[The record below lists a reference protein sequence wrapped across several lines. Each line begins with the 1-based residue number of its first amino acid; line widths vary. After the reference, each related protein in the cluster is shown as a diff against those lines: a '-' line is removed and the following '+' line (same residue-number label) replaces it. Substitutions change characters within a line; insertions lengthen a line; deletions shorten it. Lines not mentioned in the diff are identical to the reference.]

1 MSAEFNHQLTDD
13 NGFIGFR
20 GFTQS
25 KIQSTPTPVSAR
37 LELRHRTIAF
47 VSAGTS
53 TPPIELKHKFVES
66 ESEDSEEMDDNAD
79 DSAILTNMV
88 TDIDATVPNHGMASM
103 DLEDRAD
110 EMEVET
116 HEPHS
121 VRALNASRVTSTGIS
136 LEAES
141 PLFVVDT
148 AGDEKLARSSGV
160 TSTGKATEAEIPLF
174 VVDTAGDEK
183 LAKSSKVKSRPLVVR
198 PPSPARSDSSE
209 EQVVFHG
216 RGRAKVVNDQ
226 LHISSKTNTADAF
239 EVADRLDTHA
249 STSIA
254 FGVGPG
260 KLAKETE
267 DALQG
272 FTPAPSGSWW
282 RNHAPGEAQPTL
294 EAVMATSS
302 KAKLQTSQDRLDLTG
317 RQTKVTHDKDAE
329 NTISSLQA
337 DWRKVQREKKASRKG
352 DGLLNQ
358 PDNSNARTPN
368 RRGKKGRKKG
378 NRALRAA
385 TDSDDDDEAAEAA
398 YDDYMANL
406 AAQLE
411 EEEQEA
417 GGTQGTVSGL
427 MAFARTSGLE
437 GPSLVVDGR
446 VIPDDEVLPRKLK
459 RSKENGQNTEPS
471 DDSAWVSDG
480 SESSGS
486 SGSED
491 EDEDEDE
498 DQSDLEDEIEY
509 TEAQMYDD
517 EDDLRQR
524 RIAGLEDEKI
534 ARLFAKQAE
543 WGIDADELLIE
554 DGDFDDGIG
563 DLVEAQ
569 LGLTNLNN
577 FAYRSTPSKR
587 PKRAGKREANRFV
600 DATAL
605 ADSLDQYGNN
615 GFDIMDF
622 DRPSLRPL
630 KKGRKGKIP
639 AALEAISD
647 DELREVTMMSWENDR
662 EKKRLKKLEREEQR
676 MDGLLGK
683 AARTGRTDLKAK
695 YSTGITIKQCL
706 DELYAFLLEVDL
718 EQRAFPPMAKAD
730 RKALHEI
737 CTRMNLNSKSQGA
750 GKHRF
755 PIITKTQR
763 TPCPGDAEFDAF
775 VEIARSGTIT
785 THGQVYKLKN
795 TLARKGRAART
806 VGTGRGGAGSNHAPR
821 NGEIVG
827 ASAQK
832 IGSDSFGHRMMQ
844 KMGWTE
850 GKGLGQSGEG
860 LVNPVEQRMRFGT
873 AGLG

>member
-1 MSAEFNHQLTDD
+1 VLNYNHQNTDD

-25 KIQSTPTPVSAR
+25 KSQSTPIPASAR
-37 LELRHRTIAF
+37 PELRHRAIAF
-47 VSAGTS
+47 VSAGIS
-53 TPPIELKHKFVES
+53 TPPIEHKHKIVES
-66 ESEDSEEMDDNAD
+66 DSEESDEMDEDLG
-79 DSAILTNMV
+79 DSAILTNIV
-88 TDIDATVPNHGMASM
+88 TDMDATVPNHGMASM
-103 DLEDRAD
+103 GLEDR
-110 EMEVET
+110 EIQMEVEEHET
-116 HEPHS
+116 HS
-121 VRALNASRVTSTGIS
+121 IRTLGAKRVELPRIVADTD
-136 LEAES
+136 A
-141 PLFVVDT
+141 PLFIVDT
-148 AGDEKLARSSGV
+148 TGDETLAG
-160 TSTGKATEAEIPLF
+160 
-174 VVDTAGDEK
+174 
-183 LAKSSKVKSRPLVVR
+183 SSKVKPHTPFMR

-216 RGRAKVVNDQ
+216 RGRTKIVNDP
-226 LHISSKTNTADAF
+226 LHVSSKTATADAF
-239 EVADRLDTHA
+239 DVADQLDFHA

-260 KLAKETE
+260 KLAKKVESE
-267 DALQG
+267 SQG

-282 RNHAPGEAQPTL
+282 RNHAPGEQQPTL

-302 KAKLQTSQDRLDLTG
+302 KGKPRTSQNDIDLTETQTKLTQDSDAEDAIRKVLRDKKAAKKTDNVLDL
-317 RQTKVTHDKDAE
+317 QDK
-329 NTISSLQA
+329 
-337 DWRKVQREKKASRKG
+337 
-352 DGLLNQ
+352 
-358 PDNSNARTPN
+358 SNARTPN

-378 NRALRAA
+378 NRALRG
-385 TDSDDDDEAAEAA
+385 TIDSDDDDYEAVEAA

-411 EEEQEA
+411 EEEQEL
-417 GGTQGTVSGL
+417 GETQGTVSGL
-427 MAFARTSGLE
+427 MAFARKSGLE
-437 GPSLVVDGR
+437 GPSLMVDGR

-459 RSKENGQNTEPS
+459 QSKDNGQNTYSS
-471 DDSAWVSDG
+471 DDSAWISDG
-480 SESSGS
+480 SEMSESSD
-486 SGSED
+486 SERS
-491 EDEDEDE
+491 DEDE

-543 WGIDADELLIE
+543 WGIDADELIIE
-554 DGDFDDGIG
+554 DGDLDDGIG

-569 LGLTNLNN
+569 LGLANLNN
-577 FAYRSTPSKR
+577 FTYRSTPSKKS
-587 PKRAGKREANRFV
+587 KRAGKREANRFV

-647 DELREVTMMSWENDR
+647 DELREVTVMSWENDR

-706 DELYAFLLEVDL
+706 DELCAFLLEVDL

-795 TLARKGRAART
+795 TLARKGKAART
-806 VGTGRGGAGSNHAPR
+806 VGAGRGGGGGNHAPR

-827 ASAQK
+827 ATAQK

>member
-1 MSAEFNHQLTDD
+1 MD
-13 NGFIGFR
+13 
-20 GFTQS
+20 
-25 KIQSTPTPVSAR
+25 
-37 LELRHRTIAF
+37 
-47 VSAGTS
+47 
-53 TPPIELKHKFVES
+53 
-66 ESEDSEEMDDNAD
+66 EDAD

-88 TDIDATVPNHGMASM
+88 TDIDETVPNHGMASM
-103 DLEDRAD
+103 DLEDREI
-110 EMEVET
+110 EMEIER
-116 HEPHS
+116 HEIHS
-121 VRALNASRVTSTGIS
+121 TNGVGASIFESTKVS
-136 LEAES
+136 VEAES
-141 PLFVVDT
+141 PLFIVDT
-148 AGDEKLARSSGV
+148 AGDEKLV
-160 TSTGKATEAEIPLF
+160 
-174 VVDTAGDEK
+174 
-183 LAKSSKVKSRPLVVR
+183 KSSKVKSHPPVKR

-216 RGRAKVVNDQ
+216 RGRTRVINDP
-226 LHISSKTNTADAF
+226 LHVSEKTATADSFDEANQ
-239 EVADRLDTHA
+239 LNSGA

-260 KLAKETE
+260 KLAKKVESE
-267 DALQG
+267 SQG
-272 FTPAPSGSWW
+272 FTPAPSGTWW
-282 RNHAPGEAQPTL
+282 RNHPPGEEQPTL
-294 EAVMATSS
+294 EAVLASS
-302 KAKLQTSQDRLDLTG
+302 SRGQQQTSQSKPDLTE
-317 RQTKVTHDKDAE
+317 RQTRVTRDKNAE
-329 NTISSLQA
+329 DTISSLQA
-337 DWRKVQREKKASRKG
+337 DWRKVRLEKKAAKKD
-352 DGLLNQ
+352 DGLLEHKN
-358 PDNSNARTPN
+358 NSNARTPN

-385 TDSDDDDEAAEAA
+385 IDSDDDEDEAEEAA

-411 EEEQEA
+411 EEEQEF
-417 GGTQGTVSGL
+417 GEDQGAVPGL
-427 MAFARTSGLE
+427 VAFARTSGLE
-437 GPSLVVDGR
+437 GPSLMVDGR

-459 RSKENGQNTEPS
+459 RNKENDQNMDPS

-480 SESSGS
+480 SESAGS
-486 SGSED
+486 SGSGES
-491 EDEDEDE
+491 DEDE

-517 EDDLRQR
+517 EDDLRKR

-569 LGLTNLNN
+569 LGLANLNN
-577 FAYRSTPSKR
+577 FTYRSTPTKKS
-587 PKRAGKREANRFV
+587 KRAGKREANRFV

-639 AALEAISD
+639 ATLEAISD

-662 EKKRLKKLEREEQR
+662 EKKRMKKLEREEQR

-695 YSTGITIKQCL
+695 YSTGITIKECL

-806 VGTGRGGAGSNHAPR
+806 VGGGRGGGAAGNHAPR